1 MFLSGIKM
9 NDIPAAVEE
18 DDQDEEDQEPA
29 ADPEVRDQAVGGCV
43 WKFPELNGGL
53 FFVRKMMEP

>member
-18 DDQDEEDQEPA
+18 DDQDEDQEPA
-29 ADPEVRDQAVGGCV
+29 ADPEVRDPAVGGCI
-43 WKFPELNGGL
+43 WKFPD
-53 FFVRKMMEP
+53 